1 MEQPLHCVLF
11 DLDGVLADYDR
22 QMRVAH
28 LAALIGATPAA
39 VHAAIYESG
48 IEEAGDSGA
57 LDAQAYLAALGSYL
71 KRPVPA
77 DAWIAARRIATRV
90 RPDVLE
96 VASRLQGRV
105 TLGLLTNNGHLM
117 ADALPGIV
125 PELFPLFAGRAYAA
139 ARYGAAKPAAAAYL
153 GCLAEL
159 GVTPTRTLF
168 IDDSAANVDGARAA
182 GLHAHHY
189 QDRAGLPQALV
200 AFGLG

>member
-1 MEQPLHCVLF
+1 MEEPLHCVLF

-22 QMRVAH
+22 QLRVTH

-57 LDAQAYLAALGSYL
+57 LDARAYLAALGDHL
-71 KRPVPA
+71 KRPVSA
-77 DAWIAARRIATRV
+77 DAWVAARRVATRA
-90 RPDVLE
+90 RPDVLDI
-96 VASRLQGRV
+96 ASRLQDRV

-117 ADALPGIV
+117 ADELPRIV
-125 PELFPLFAGRAYAA
+125 PQLFPLFAGRAYAA
-139 ARYGAAKPAAAAYL
+139 ARFGVAKPDAAAYL

-159 GVTPTRTLF
+159 DAEPARTLF

-182 GLHAHHY
+182 GLHAHHF
-189 QDRAGLPQALV
+189 QDRAGLQQALI

>member
-1 MEQPLHCVLF
+1 MEEPLHCVLF

-22 QMRVAH
+22 QARVAH
-28 LAALIGATPAA
+28 LAALIGVTPDA

-48 IEEAGDSGA
+48 VEEAGDSGV
-57 LDAQAYLAALGSYL
+57 LDAAAYLAALGDHL
-71 KRPVPA
+71 QRPVPA
-77 DAWIAARRIATRV
+77 DAWVEARRVATQA
-90 RPDVLE
+90 RPAVID

-117 ADALPGIV
+117 ADQLPRIV

-139 ARYGAAKPAAAAYL
+139 ARFGAAKPAAAAYL

-159 GVTPTRTLF
+159 GVLPARTLF

-189 QDRAGLPQALV
+189 QDRAGLRQALI